1 MSGRK
6 PLVIV
11 GGEIEQLQSGDY
23 LSVPISGVNE
33 VIQTNDEAGAI
44 VIGAPVYNDAADG
57 VKKAIATTSAASIVL
72 GLVTDVSIT
81 NGATGSIA
89 VSGVLTASTA
99 QWDAVAGT
107 TGGLT
112 FGTRYYLDV
121 TAGKISAT
129 APSTV
134 GQYVVEIGIAL
145 STTELKINILKRVL
159 L

>member
-1 MSGRK
+1 MAARK
-6 PLVIV
+6 PLVQV
-11 GGEIEQLQSGDY
+11 AGEIEQLQTGDY

-33 VIQTNDEAGAI
+33 VIQTNDEASPI

-57 VKKAIATTSAASIVL
+57 VKKAIATTSAASMVL
-72 GLVTDVSIT
+72 GLVADTTIS
-81 NGATGSIA
+81 NGATGSIG
-89 VSGVLTASTA
+89 VSGVLTATTA

-112 FGTRYYLDV
+112 FGTRYYLSA
-121 TAGKISAT
+121 TSGLITAT

-145 STTELKINILKRVL
+145 STTELKINIQKRIL